1 MQYSGNNS
9 ERINNVDIL
18 KPLFSLNFEGK
29 LEKNLSEA
37 KIISNLLS
45 KSISIQIKCGDYT

>member
-9 ERINNVDIL
+9 EGINNVDIL
-18 KPLFSLNFEGK
+18 NDFQNSVEPLFSLNFEGK

-37 KIISNLLS
+37 KTISNLL
-45 KSISIQIKCGDYT
+45 